1 MFAKIKNYKAF
12 LMKLCPNIPQDYIFK
27 ALRFYQVL
35 LKLCKKITQ
44 DSEPCVFDQIFL
56 RLCPIIPQDYKPCVL
71 IKFCSNF
78 AQKFHKTTALRFYQT
93 HVVSFLQN

>member
-44 DSEPCVFDQIFL
+44 DSEPCVFIKFCSNFPQKFYKTIALRIYQIFL
-56 RLCPIIPQDYKPCVL
+56 RLCPIIPQDYKPCVF
-71 IKFCSNF
+71 IKFC
-78 AQKFHKTTALRFYQT
+78 
-93 HVVSFLQN
+93 

>member
-44 DSEPCVFDQIFL
+44 DSEPCVF
-56 RLCPIIPQDYKPCVL
+56 

-78 AQKFHKTTALRFYQT
+78 PQKFDKTIY
-93 HVVSFLQN
+93 SFAYLSNFSQIVPNNSSRL